1 MKRRQFIAAT
11 AAASACAAVPLPG
24 FTQAMPAGPIRIIVG
39 FPPGGGT
46 DVVAR
51 VIAQKLAVM
60 WSVPVVVD
68 NKAGAAGVIAA
79 EYVAKQ
85 PADGSTLLMTNFSNH
100 AVAPALYPNLG
111 YVVERDFTPIMLV
124 GVVPGLLICRPEQT
138 ARTVPA
144 IIELCR
150 SKPGGVSFG
159 SAGAGSAQHLALE
172 MFKLRAKVDALHV
185 PYKGSAPMLTDLFG
199 GQIDYS
205 FETMSSATPHV
216 ASGKLVAI
224 AQTRPNRAAGQ
235 PTVPTLAELGFPGFD
250 ASTWYGLAGPGRM
263 PETLTQRFNQDFNKV
278 LKMPEVA
285 EKLVSFGA
293 EDGGGSSA
301 QFTAFIATEKDK
313 WAKVIREAKV
323 TV

>member
-1 MKRRQFIAAT
+1 MQRRQFLATT
-11 AAASACAAVPLPG
+11 AAAACAATPLLG
-24 FTQAMPAGPIRIIVG
+24 RAQALPPGPIRIIVG

-51 VIAQKLAVM
+51 VIAQKLAVL

-85 PADGSTLLMTNFSNH
+85 PADGTTLLMTNFSNH

-111 YVVERDFTPIMLV
+111 YVIERDFTPIMLV
-124 GVVPGLLICRPEQT
+124 GVVPSVLVCRPEQT
-138 ARTVPA
+138 ARTVQA
-144 IIELCR
+144 VVERCR
-150 SKPGGVSFG
+150 AKPGEVSFG
-159 SAGAGSAQHLALE
+159 SAGPGSVQHLALE
-172 MFKLRAKVDALHV
+172 MFKLRARVEALHI
-185 PYKGSAPMLTDLFG
+185 PYKGSAPMVTDLIG

-205 FETMSSATPHV
+205 FETMSSATPHL
-216 ASGKLVAI
+216 AAGKLVAI
-224 AQTRPNRAAGQ
+224 AQTRAKRAAGQ
-235 PTVPTLAELGFPGFD
+235 PNVPTLAELGFPGFD
-250 ASTWYGLAGPGRM
+250 ASTWYGLAGPGRL
-263 PETLTQRFNQDFNKV
+263 PEGLTQRYNQDFNKV

-293 EDGGGSSA
+293 EDGGGTPA

-323 TV
+323 TI